1 MESWKSLLASLNK
14 IADFSILSWDG
25 YGLTIGGL
33 CFAVFIFFSVLFIS
47 GILQSGLRKILEKS
61 HRSSPPQIYT
71 LTRVVHYLMIGLAII
86 LTGSALGINY
96 SKLTLIAGAL
106 SVGIGF
112 GLQNVV
118 SNFISGIMIMFE
130 RSLKIGDFIEL
141 ESGLFGEV
149 VEMNIRSTL
158 IRTSDN
164 VDILVP
170 NSEFVS
176 GRVTNWTLTEAVRRF
191 RIPFGVAYGTDKEL
205 VKTAALEAAANVKWT
220 LHDKEHNRWPSV
232 WMTEF
237 GDSSLNFTLAVWV
250 SAEVVKRPSSLM
262 SDYLWAL
269 DDAFRKYHIEV
280 PFPQRDLH
288 LKTMPTSAGGLKAM
302 GEKFSQGD

>member
-1 MESWKSLLASLNK
+1 MTQWQEFMQNLNQLLGFTLLK
-14 IADFSILSWDG
+14 IDE
-25 YGLTIGGL
+25 YHLTLGGL
-33 CFAVFIFFSVLFIS
+33 IYAFLIFFVVLFLS
-47 GILQSGLRKILEKS
+47 KLLQRILFRILGHSKR
-61 HRSSPPQIYT
+61 HASPQVYT
-71 LTRVVHYLMIGLAII
+71 LTRVVHYFMIALAII
-86 LTGSALGINY
+86 LAGSAMGVNF

-118 SNFISGIMIMFE
+118 SNFISGIMILFE

-141 ESGLFGEV
+141 ESGIVGEV
-149 VEMNIRSTL
+149 MEINIRSTL

-164 VDILVP
+164 VDMLIP

-191 RIPFGVAYGTDKEL
+191 RIPFGVAYGSDKE
-205 VKTAALEAAANVKWT
+205 VVRKAALEAASNVKWT
-220 LHDKEHNRWPSV
+220 LNDPKLDRAPSV
-232 WMTEF
+232 WMTGF
-237 GDSSLNFTLAVWV
+237 GDSSLDFTLAVWV
-250 SAEVVKRPSSLM
+250 SPEVVKRPSSLM

-269 DDAFRKYHIEV
+269 DDAFRKYHIEI

-288 LKTMPTSAGGLKAM
+288 IKHMVNPQ
-302 GEKFSQGD
+302 SQGANKNSL